1 MLGLR
6 SLRALAVLAAAL
18 TGGCASIETEVAS
31 STAPEAVGRTFQ
43 NLCVSA
49 PQGDLLSRRAIEG
62 AMAAELEAAST
73 AKVQQLGDLMFPG
86 RTYSD
91 EEVREAV
98 RDSGADGFLA
108 VVPLQT
114 WTDTRHV
121 PATISSTWWDH
132 GYRRP
137 MGWGGATTW
146 VSGGYTVSQ
155 PHAVFDA
162 RLLDV
167 ATGEVAWMATVA
179 AQGVP
184 GSTWSSLHT
193 AAARQ
198 AAIRLAADGLLI
210 PRNAADQ
217 GPSATR

>member
-1 MLGLR
+1 M
-6 SLRALAVLAAAL
+6 
-18 TGGCASIETEVAS
+18 T
-31 STAPEAVGRTFQ
+31 
-43 NLCVSA
+43 
-49 PQGDLLSRRAIEG
+49 
-62 AMAAELEAAST
+62 AELEAAST
-73 AKVQQLGDLMFPG
+73 ARVQQLVDLMFPG

-98 RDSGADGFLA
+98 RNSGADGFLA
-108 VVPLQT
+108 VAPLQT

-121 PATISSTWWDH
+121 PTTVSSTWWDH

-146 VSGGYTVSQ
+146 VSGGYTVSE

-167 ATGEVAWMATVA
+167 STGEVAWMATVA

-193 AAARQ
+193 AAARE
-198 AAIRLAADGLLI
+198 AARRLAADGLLPPKDDAGQSLTP
-210 PRNAADQ
+210 PR
-217 GPSATR
+217 